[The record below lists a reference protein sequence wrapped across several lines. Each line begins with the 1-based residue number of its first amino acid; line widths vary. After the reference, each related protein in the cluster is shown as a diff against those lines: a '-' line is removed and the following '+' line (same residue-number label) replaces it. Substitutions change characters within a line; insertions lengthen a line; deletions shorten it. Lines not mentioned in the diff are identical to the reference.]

1 MAISLASSSSNV
13 HVCPLGA
20 LYANLASSE
29 ILQPKYMML
38 DAESIEINLDYA
50 WNTQGET
57 LFWYFIQV
65 QLQARDSTMESTFIS
80 CQTSVRG
87 QLAVWSELTPK
98 ATSCLSAHGN
108 QLRGGRK

>member
-1 MAISLASSSSNV
+1 MAINVANSGSNV
-13 HVCPLGA
+13 HVCPLVA

-38 DAESIEINLDYA
+38 DAESIEINLEHA
-50 WNTQGET
+50 WNTQDEVP
-57 LFWYFIQV
+57 FWYFIQV
-65 QLQARDSTMESTFIS
+65 QLQARDSTVESTFIS

-98 ATSCLSAHGN
+98 ATSCLLAHQN
-108 QLRGGRK
+108 